1 MQPNHMGGKS
11 VAEHLK
17 EARARGAMAS
27 AEIHGTEMPGHLAA
41 GADAARETAYLLG
54 ILYLLTQNSFW
65 ILFIAA
71 CGFFVWKVGR
81 SALLGWSR
89 LERLHRLIEEE
100 RWEIE
105 HDRKQEEEELHA
117 LYQAKGFSGQLLKD
131 VVSTLSSDD
140 NRLLRVMLEEE
151 MGLTL
156 EVYEHPLKQC
166 LGAGI
171 GVIFAAVLCLLG
183 SFGGPWSSGWGLGA
197 GVGVVCA
204 GSAWMMAYLQ
214 RNQAMEAIIWNLA
227 LAGFGLGAIYLL
239 KQLAGL

>member
-1 MQPNHMGGKS
+1 MKNTHFGGKS

-17 EARARGAMAS
+17 EARAKGALAS

-54 ILYLLTQNSFW
+54 ILYLLTQDSFW

-71 CGFFVWKVGR
+71 CGFLIWKVGR

-105 HDRKQEEEELHA
+105 HDRKQEEEELTA

-131 VVSTLSSDD
+131 VVSTLASDD

-166 LGAGI
+166 VG
-171 GVIFAAVLCLLG
+171 AAVGVMAASLVCLLG
-183 SFGGPWSSGWGLGA
+183 FFGGPWSLGVA
-197 GVGVVCA
+197 IGVTCA
-204 GSAWMMAYLQ
+204 SSAWVMSYLA
-214 RNQAMEAIIWNLA
+214 RNRAMETIIWNLA
-227 LAGFGLGAIYLL
+227 LVGFGLGAIYLL
-239 KQLAGL
+239 KGLLS